1 MSAGTGTVAVAALQ
15 IGRTTGDKEANIA
28 TAIAALRLAAAGGA
42 KILALPELFS
52 TEYFCQVYD
61 PRFFAYAEPIPG
73 PTTDRLATVTREL
86 GVTVVAP
93 IFEIDPDR
101 QVYFNSAAVIG
112 PDGLIGR
119 YRKRHIP
126 NIPNALEKSYFA
138 PGNVGYPVFETP
150 HARIGVVICYDRHFP
165 ECYRH
170 LALGGAQIIFTCA
183 NTPTPQS
190 KRLWVPEM
198 MVNASGNGVY
208 IVQTNAVGREGSFDF
223 FGLSTIVGPR
233 GELISQLEAPEPGI
247 LRADLDLDLIREVR
261 QHYGGIRD
269 VVWSDFGLD
278 GTQSPW
284 PEGAR

>member
-1 MSAGTGTVAVAALQ
+1 MSAGTGTVRVAALQ
-15 IGRTTGDKEANIA
+15 ISRRTADKDANIA
-28 TAIAALRLAAAGGA
+28 TAIAAMRRAAADGA
-42 KILALPELFS
+42 ELLALPELFS

-61 PRFFAYAEPIPG
+61 PRFFAYAETIPG
-73 PTTDRLATVTREL
+73 PTTERLAAVTREL
-86 GVTVVAP
+86 DVTVVAP
-93 IFEIDPDR
+93 IFELDADR
-101 QVYFNSAAVIG
+101 QVYFNAAAVIG

-150 HARIGVVICYDRHFP
+150 HARIGIVICYDRHFP

-170 LALGGAQIIFTCA
+170 LALGGAQIVFTCA

-198 MVNASGNGVY
+198 MVNASGNGIY

-223 FGLSTIVGPR
+223 FGLSTVVGPR
-233 GELISQLEAPEPGI
+233 GELVGQLEDPEPGI

-261 QHYGGIRD
+261 LHYGGIRD

-278 GTQSPW
+278 GAQSPW
-284 PEGAR
+284 PEAAT

>member
-1 MSAGTGTVAVAALQ
+1 MSAGTGTVTVAALQ
-15 IGRTTGDKEANIA
+15 ISRRTGDKDANIA
-28 TAIAALRLAAAGGA
+28 TAIAAVRAAAADGA
-42 KILALPELFS
+42 AILALPELFS

-61 PRFFAYAEPIPG
+61 PRYFAYAETIPG
-73 PTTDRLATVTREL
+73 PTTERLAAVTREL

-93 IFEIDPDR
+93 IFEIDADR

-126 NIPNALEKSYFA
+126 NIPNGLEKSYFA

-150 HARIGVVICYDRHFP
+150 RARIGVVICYDRHFP

-170 LALGGAQIIFTCA
+170 LALGGAQIVFTCA

-198 MVNASGNGVY
+198 MVNASGNGIY

-223 FGLSTIVGPR
+223 FGLSTVVGPR
-233 GELISQLEAPEPGI
+233 GELVGQLEEPEPGI
-247 LRADLDLDLIREVR
+247 LRADLDLDVIREVR
-261 QHYGGIRD
+261 LHYGGIRD

-278 GTQSPW
+278 GSQSPW
-284 PEGAR
+284 PKATT